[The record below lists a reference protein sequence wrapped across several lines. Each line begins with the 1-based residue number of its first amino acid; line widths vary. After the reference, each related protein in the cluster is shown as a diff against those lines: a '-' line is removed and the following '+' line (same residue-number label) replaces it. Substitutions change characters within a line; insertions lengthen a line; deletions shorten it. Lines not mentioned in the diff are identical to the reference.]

1 MGSSL
6 AQRNQLNEAKEIL
19 ESAIKQAKSI
29 CDGEPTIDLAEVLNT
44 LGTVLRDAEQWK
56 ESLPYFLQA
65 KETLDDML
73 GPGHTHLRTSDVLQN
88 MGTVYFELNDLSK
101 AFQCLKDA
109 LEMKSAILGK
119 HDNNDTMVA
128 NCFNL
133 AYTAEMMKNF
143 SEAKQYYKKAYNT
156 ERRIPS
162 NTNSV
167 RNTVAILNRLS
178 AVCKALGQDDEALHH
193 LNEAREMEKIAGMNW
208 EAMNVLLHFGNKYQ
222 RGRFDRDV
230 WSAQTSEKATD
241 VPNSDSC
248 WPSDQEIQELIELF
262 SLV

>member
-1 MGSSL
+1 MNLTCSPHLRKNRKLSQLRQRLELSSYLLPGKIDVLKNLGSSL

-19 ESAIKQAKSI
+19 ESAVKQAKSI

-44 LGTVLRDAEQWK
+44 LGAVLRDAEQWK
-56 ESLPYFLQA
+56 ESLPYFLEA
-65 KETLDDML
+65 KETLDHML
-73 GPGHTHLRTSDVLQN
+73 GPDHTHLRTSDVLQN

-109 LEMKSAILGK
+109 LDMKSAILGI

-133 AYTAEMMKNF
+133 AYTAEMMENF

-162 NTNSV
+162 NSNSV
-167 RNTVAILNRLS
+167 RNTVAILDRLS
-178 AVCKALGQDDEALHH
+178 AVCKALGQDDEALQH
-193 LNEAREMEKIAGMNW
+193 LNEAREM
-208 EAMNVLLHFGNKYQ
+208 
-222 RGRFDRDV
+222 
-230 WSAQTSEKATD
+230 D

-248 WPSDQEIQELIELF
+248 WLTDQEIQELIELF